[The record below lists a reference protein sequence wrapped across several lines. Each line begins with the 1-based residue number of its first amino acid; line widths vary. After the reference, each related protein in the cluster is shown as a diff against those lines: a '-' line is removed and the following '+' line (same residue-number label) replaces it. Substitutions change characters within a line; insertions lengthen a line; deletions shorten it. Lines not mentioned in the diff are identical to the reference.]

1 MMNGEALYA
10 LQQID
15 STLDQ
20 LVHRRTRLPEL
31 VERAAAAA
39 AVAALRQAGASA
51 DQRAAAAQAAIE
63 ASEHDAAALTAK
75 RTRLEAQLKTVIA
88 PREAEALMHEIATI
102 NGQRGE
108 LDDRELQALDEQA
121 EGEHQSAEVTG
132 RLPEAEAQLEEADR
146 VLAMATASL
155 DAEHDEQVAARER
168 IVSEISA
175 DDLHAYDRARRQF
188 AGVAIAHLDGMRCTG
203 CHLDISRAEVDAIR
217 RLPAT
222 ELGECPQCGRF
233 LVR

>member
-1 MMNGEALYA
+1 MMNGDALYA

-31 VERAAAAA
+31 ATRAAAAEVVQALTDA
-39 AVAALRQAGASA
+39 AAAA
-51 DQRAAAAQAAIE
+51 DQRAAAAAAAIE
-63 ASEHDAAALTAK
+63 ASEHAAAALTAK

-102 NGQRGE
+102 NAQRGE
-108 LDDRELQALDEQA
+108 LDDAELQALDEQA
-121 EGEHQSAEVTG
+121 EGEQQSADVAG
-132 RLPEAEAQLEEADR
+132 RLPEAEAALAEADR
-146 VLAMATASL
+146 VLAEATAAL
-155 DAEHDEQVAARER
+155 DAERAEQVAARER
-168 IVSEISA
+168 LVAGIA
-175 DDLHAYDRARRQF
+175 PDDIHAYDRARRQF

-217 RLPAT
+217 SLPPE